1 MGIFERF
8 NPDHPEYWGDALFAQ
23 MSWEYDSWFNEW
35 THGRMPVL
43 RLMEKAEKF
52 DRGKAFRD
60 RKGG

>member
-1 MGIFERF
+1 
-8 NPDHPEYWGDALFAQ
+8 

-60 RKGG
+60 RKGR

>member
-1 MGIFERF
+1 
-8 NPDHPEYWGDALFAQ
+8 
-23 MSWEYDSWFNEW
+23 
-35 THGRMPVL
+35 MPVL